1 MNITLTE
8 KKIKNKQNEIGLVT
22 QFDGEDITVKYSN
35 DNIKTYK
42 LNIAFANGYL
52 SFLDES
58 INEQIKNEINKQNK
72 QDDIKQAQLVKTQV
86 TAVKMNTNIAKRYEE
101 LESKNYILKA
111 LFGKDFE
118 YPPYKAFMKKY
129 RLVIPKEST
138 SWKWFGHSDYYDWMY
153 NDYRYY

>member
-1 MNITLTE
+1 MSISMIN

-22 QFDGEDITVKYSN
+22 QFDGENLTVKYSN

-58 INEQIKNEINKQNK
+58 INEEVKQHINQINKQN
-72 QDDIKQAQLVKTQV
+72 DIKQAQLVKTQV
-86 TAVKMNTNIAKRYEE
+86 TAVKMNSNIAKKYEE
-101 LESKNYILKA
+101 LEKKNYIIKA

-118 YPPYKAFMKKY
+118 YPPYKEFMKKY
-129 RLVIPKEST
+129 RLVIPKESFT
-138 SWKWFGHSDYYDWMY
+138 WKWFGHSKYYNWMY
-153 NDYRYY
+153 DDYRCY